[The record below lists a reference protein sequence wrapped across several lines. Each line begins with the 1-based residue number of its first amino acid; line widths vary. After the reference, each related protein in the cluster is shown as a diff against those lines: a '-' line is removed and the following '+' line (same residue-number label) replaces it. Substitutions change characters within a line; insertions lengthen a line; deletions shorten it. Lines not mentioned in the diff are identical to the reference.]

1 MTKGVSVKQIL
12 ATIINNSEV
21 MPGVYRV
28 ELESAEFEDAQ
39 PGQFAMVGCGEENLL
54 RRPMSIHRL
63 TNKGGKTEL
72 ALLYKVVGKGTQWLS
87 ERQPGEKLDLLLP
100 LGNGF
105 AINPASHNLLLLAGG
120 IGIAPIYF
128 LAQRAVKAGHSVRLI
143 LGSQTARQLYPPKL
157 LPPQVELVTVTE
169 DGSAGRK
176 GKLTDHWLEFTK
188 SADQVFACG
197 PLPMY
202 AAMARQISRL
212 NQKPVYISLEVRMGC
227 GLGICYSCTVKT
239 RQGLKQVCTDGPV
252 FALADIL
259 WGELGLS

>member
-1 MTKGVSVKQIL
+1 LKQII
-12 ATIINNSEV
+12 ADIVANSEV
-21 MPGVYRV
+21 MPRVYRV
-28 ELESAEFEDAQ
+28 EVESAEFEDAQ

-54 RRPMSIHRL
+54 RRPMSIHQL
-63 TNKGGKTEL
+63 SNKAGKSRL
-72 ALLYKVVGKGTQWLS
+72 ALLYKVVGRGTRWLS

-105 AINPASHNLLLLAGG
+105 AINPTSPNLLLLAGG

-128 LAQRAVKAGHSVRLI
+128 LAQQAVKEGHSVRLI
-143 LGSQTARQLYPPKL
+143 LGAQTARQLYPQKL
-157 LPPQVELVTVTE
+157 LPPEIELVTVTE

-176 GKLTDHWLEFTK
+176 GRLTDHWLEFIS

-197 PLPMY
+197 PVAMY
-202 AAMARQISRL
+202 AAMAQQISGL
-212 NQKPVYISLEVRMGC
+212 DQKPVYISLEVRMGC

-252 FALADIL
+252 FDLADIL
-259 WGELGLS
+259 WGELGLSE

>member
-1 MTKGVSVKQIL
+1 MKQIL

-21 MPGVYRV
+21 IPGVYRV
-28 ELESAEFEDAQ
+28 EVESAEFEPAE
-39 PGQFAMVGCGEENLL
+39 PGQFAMVGCGEEHLL
-54 RRPMSIHRL
+54 RRPMSIHQL
-63 TNKGGKTEL
+63 SNKAGGAEL

-105 AINPASHNLLLLAGG
+105 AIDPPRRNLLLLAGG

-128 LAQRAVKAGHSVRLI
+128 LAQQAVEKGHPVRLI
-143 LGSQTARQLYPPKL
+143 LGAQTARQLYPPKL
-157 LPPQVELVTVTE
+157 LPPEVELVTVTE
-169 DGSAGRK
+169 DGSAGKK
-176 GKLTDHWLEFTK
+176 GKLTDHWLEFTS

-197 PLPMY
+197 PVAMY
-202 AAMARQISRL
+202 QAMAQQISGL
-212 NQKPVYISLEVRMGC
+212 NRKLVYISLEVRMGC

-259 WGELGLS
+259 WGELGLSE

>member
-1 MTKGVSVKQIL
+1 MKQIL
-12 ATIINNSEV
+12 ATIIANSEV

-28 ELESAEFEDAQ
+28 ELESAEFEAAG

-63 TNKGGKTEL
+63 TNKEGKTEL

-105 AINPASHNLLLLAGG
+105 AIDPPPRNLLLLAGG

-128 LAQRAVKAGHSVRLI
+128 LAQQAVEKGHSVRLI
-143 LGSQTARQLYPPKL
+143 LGSQTARQLYPQKL
-157 LPPQVELVTVTE
+157 LPPEVELVTVTE
-169 DGSAGRK
+169 DGSAGKK
-176 GKLTDHWLEFTK
+176 GKLTDHWLEFAK
-188 SADQVFACG
+188 SADAVFACG
-197 PLPMY
+197 PVGMY
-202 AAMARQISRL
+202 QAMARQISGL

-239 RQGLKQVCTDGPV
+239 KQGLKQVCTDGPV
-252 FALADIL
+252 FALADML
-259 WGELGLS
+259 WGELGLSE